1 MAVPLHA
8 VPSKPTNR
16 TVLTVLCI
24 TAYVLRY
31 IYCNYSVDINTTD
44 VLRVCWGL
52 IDEKFFCLLATVL
65 LFGLHFADTG
75 KFLNSNTETE
85 MKQKKNNLFH
95 GRVSNLFLW
104 RVTRAVVAGR
114 IIKISKTQDNNC
126 YSRPTFIHACTYIH
140 ACMHVCMYM
149 HVCIYV

>member
-44 VLRVCWGL
+44 VLRVC
-52 IDEKFFCLLATVL
+52 
-65 LFGLHFADTG
+65 
-75 KFLNSNTETE
+75 
-85 MKQKKNNLFH
+85 
-95 GRVSNLFLW
+95 
-104 RVTRAVVAGR
+104 
-114 IIKISKTQDNNC
+114 
-126 YSRPTFIHACTYIH
+126 
-140 ACMHVCMYM
+140 
-149 HVCIYV
+149 